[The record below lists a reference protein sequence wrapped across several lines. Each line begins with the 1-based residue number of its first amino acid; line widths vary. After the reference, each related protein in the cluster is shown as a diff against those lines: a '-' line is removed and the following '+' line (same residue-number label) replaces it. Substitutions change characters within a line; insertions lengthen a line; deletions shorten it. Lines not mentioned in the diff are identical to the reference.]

1 MMAFK
6 RTSSLLIGFVLLLT
20 IVNNINGQFI
30 HIFEVQD
37 ENRAPKSD
45 LFDPAQYKYVSPAQL
60 QKQQDKLTFNQSV
73 GVSQQQSLKPR
84 PISSSS
90 SLAPAPTNRPLV
102 TIGSDYRTPIPRS
115 TSSHNSYSAG
125 VTSAPVSRPSQTP
138 TATTTTY
145 MQPISR
151 ILANMTG
158 NTLPTSPSE
167 MELRK
172 QIRLQHS
179 PPSSSSSSSSLSSSA
194 SSSPLS
200 PYVNISLSQSS
211 ENRYSRLTNNNLS
224 TTTPL
229 RVSAQNQRPYV
240 VRVPAP
246 FGPNGPPVSIHHG
259 LMPHEQLPPNLGSIH
274 GIPSSL
280 LNSFVQRTQQ
290 HQSHHPGN
298 AAQPPYTANIANQ
311 YVTPAPIRSQ
321 IPLHQPPPP
330 PPPPSAPSHSSSS
343 PPIGRSINGAIAQPQ
358 GLTFSPPSVTNKESL
373 TDEDIRMIEEHNRKV
388 RLFLQQRQSELAQE
402 QDHLRQQKAA
412 AEEAAALKAQQQ
424 EQAARAEQ
432 ERLRRLREEQEA
444 AIRAAEQDRIRR
456 IKAEQEAASRAA
468 AEQER
473 IRRIKAEQEAA
484 AVRAAAEAE
493 RIRRIKEEQEAAA
506 RAAAEADRIRRYRAE
521 QEAAARAAAE
531 QERIRR
537 IKAEQEA
544 AARAAEDARIR
555 RIQAEQEAAA
565 KAAAEQERLNRLKAE
580 QEAAARAAAEA
591 DRIRRYRAE
600 QEAAARAAAEQD
612 RIRRIKAEQEQI
624 RRLREEQESAA
635 RAAAEQDRIRRLQ
648 DERDRLNR
656 IRAEQESSAIQSVN
670 AEQER
675 LRQLRAQQ
683 EAAARL
689 AEAERERLTNLRAE
703 QEIAAI
709 RARYQTNP
717 LPMSSNLTSP
727 NLSYQPEPNL
737 GVDEYGS
744 TLFQRTP
751 PSQHTQSQ
759 SQPTSSSSSSSS
771 NDQYGLVDSARLRA
785 EKEALA
791 EQERLLR
798 FQASQQ
804 ALAQQQA
811 QEQARLRRLRE
822 QDDIHRRVAEEERAA
837 RDAAQTRM
845 ILRARQ
851 DQTQRIQS
859 ARSSDIPSS
868 YNNYSTDDINR
879 YPTSSISTNYTG
891 SNNVSS
897 NVPEFRSLN
906 NVRTPEPRG
915 YPYRNVPTNNIV
927 EEHLPTSEAI
937 QPPSISSDYVR
948 RVRPESSNRNLN
960 YGNETSSSSLSTN
973 RLLATNS
980 RYETNNSHS
989 PRSVSD
995 NSRTSS
1001 SSSSSSNT
1009 NPNYKAA
1016 KISLQELPPD
1026 LDADG
1031 IPGVAGKDYPKLTHI
1046 PKTSFNCGRQPLNGY
1061 YADTETACQVV
1072 HMCQAGG
1079 VQDSFLCPNGTI
1091 WNQEKFACQWWY
1103 EVSCA
1108 TAPSFYAL
1116 NNNLYKGKELNGKPI
1131 VLDSAG
1137 STNSRRP

>member
-90 SLAPAPTNRPLV
+90 SSLAPAPTNRPLV

-125 VTSAPVSRPSQTP
+125 V
-138 TATTTTY
+138 
-145 MQPISR
+145 
-151 ILANMTG
+151 
-158 NTLPTSPSE
+158 
-167 MELRK
+167 
-172 QIRLQHS
+172 
-179 PPSSSSSSSSLSSSA
+179 
-194 SSSPLS
+194 
-200 PYVNISLSQSS
+200 
-211 ENRYSRLTNNNLS
+211 
-224 TTTPL
+224 
-229 RVSAQNQRPYV
+229 
-240 VRVPAP
+240 RVPAP

-274 GIPSSL
+274 GNSGQFNPSTQSAAPSPIQPPTNVRLSTLNSVLHHSSPSSHSGSDQGIPSSL

-321 IPLHQPPPP
+321 IPLHQPPPPP

-771 NDQYGLVDSARLRA
+771 SNDQYGLVDSARLRA